1 MGMILEIRSKPNFP
15 QLFQFLTVEA
25 VFLGSGNRFFIECFI
40 LASENGFLS
49 SVLLFRVNFVLVETI
64 EVIFIEKLFSY
75 YWKPFSTFIF

>member
-15 QLFQFLTVEA
+15 QLLQFLTVET

-64 EVIFIEKLFSY
+64 EVIFIE
-75 YWKPFSTFIF
+75 

>member
-15 QLFQFLTVEA
+15 QLLQFLTVEA

-49 SVLLFRVNFVLVETI
+49 RVLLFRVNFVLVETI
-64 EVIFIEKLFSY
+64 EVIFIE
-75 YWKPFSTFIF
+75 